1 MPRDMKLVRE
11 QQRRGEVVVP
21 NDPDPKDTYPA
32 PQPAVYPGDATH
44 PTASTLN
51 PPPPPPPPPAVH
63 GSQVDPGLDVD
74 GLLEDA
80 DEVT

>member
-11 QQRRGEVVVP
+11 QQRAGEIVVP

-32 PQPAVYPGDATH
+32 PQPAVYPGE
-44 PTASTLN
+44 TAFPKGLESSA
-51 PPPPPPPPPAVH
+51 PPPPSPPPVL

-74 GLLEDA
+74 AVLEDA